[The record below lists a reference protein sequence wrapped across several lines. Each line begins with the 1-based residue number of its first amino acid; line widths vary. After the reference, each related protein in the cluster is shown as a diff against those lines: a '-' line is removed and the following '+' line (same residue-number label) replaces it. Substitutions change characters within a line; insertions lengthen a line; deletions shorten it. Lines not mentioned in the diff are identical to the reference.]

1 MGVIPITITN
11 WYKSESMQMTVVAIV
26 VAVAGEFKINP
37 FSGEVFRIGLGSS
50 AFLFL
55 LLLMSHLPYLRTGL
69 AAGAT
74 VLLFRVSFDG
84 AASPGAFY
92 LLGSLKT
99 HFSAMLYYIVFAAGM
114 ALIQRRL
121 HQLNPLI
128 LGACVSLID
137 FVSNEAELL
146 MRSVAFGLPY
156 FQTNQWLLIPVI
168 AVVRSY
174 FTTGIYSSI
183 AVHQMRSVHAEQQKR
198 IEQMINVGSG
208 LYGEVFYLRK
218 SMDVIERI
226 TAKSHDLYG
235 LLNKEGLNDYGRS
248 VLEITQQ
255 IHEVKKD
262 SQRILAGL
270 MKLADLESA
279 PEMTL
284 AEIVELVMKSNG
296 EYSRMLKKEV
306 RIEKEVGI
314 DYLTAH
320 YIPLITVLN
329 NLAANSVEAIERL
342 GTIRIR
348 VSEREGE
355 TMFIVSDT
363 GTGIAEQ
370 DKEMVFEPGFTTKF
384 NQEGVAATGIGLS
397 HVRDIVGS
405 FRGRLL
411 LMEPGREAETTFVV
425 AFPTV
430 KLKKGV

>member
-1 MGVIPITITN
+1 MGVIPIALPN
-11 WYKSESMQMTVVAIV
+11 WSKSESIQMAVVAIV
-26 VAVAGEFKINP
+26 VAVAGEIKINP
-37 FSGEVFRIGLGSS
+37 FIGEDFRIGLGSS

-55 LLLMSHLPYLRTGL
+55 LLLMSHLPYWRAGI

-74 VLLFRVSFDG
+74 VLLFRVSVDG
-84 AASPGAFY
+84 AASPGTFY
-92 LLGSLKT
+92 LLDSLKT

-121 HQLNPLI
+121 HHFNPFI

-156 FQTNQWLLIPVI
+156 FQTNQWMLIPII

-183 AVHQMRSVHAEQQKR
+183 AVHQMRSIHAEQQKR

-218 SMDVIERI
+218 SMDVIEQI

-235 LLNKEGLNDYGRS
+235 LLVKEGLNDYGRS

-270 MKLADLESA
+270 MKLSDLESA

-284 AEIVELVMKSNG
+284 AEIVELVVKSNG

-306 RIEKEVGI
+306 RIEKDVGI
-314 DYLTAH
+314 DYVTAH

-348 VSEREGE
+348 VREREGE
-355 TMFIVSDT
+355 TLFIVSDT
-363 GTGIAEQ
+363 GTGIAKQ
-370 DKEMVFEPGFTTKF
+370 DKNMVFEPGFTTKF

-405 FRGRLL
+405 FTGRFL
-411 LMEPGREAETTFVV
+411 LMEPGPEAETTFVAV
-425 AFPTV
+425 FPTV

>member
-1 MGVIPITITN
+1 MQITIV
-11 WYKSESMQMTVVAIV
+11 SIV

-37 FSGEVFRIGLGSS
+37 FIGEVFRIGLGSS

-55 LLLMSHLPYLRTGL
+55 LLLMSHLPYFRTGI
-69 AAGAT
+69 AVGVT

-84 AASPGAFY
+84 AAADSTFY
-92 LLGSLKT
+92 LIDSVKT
-99 HFSAMLYYIVFAAGM
+99 HFSAMLYYLVFGAGM
-114 ALIQRRL
+114 SLIKQRL

-137 FVSNEAELL
+137 VLSNEAELL
-146 MRSVAFGLPY
+146 MRSVTFGLPF
-156 FQTNQWLLIPVI
+156 FQSNQSMLISVI

-218 SMDVIERI
+218 SMDVIEQI

-235 LLNKEGLNDYGRS
+235 QLNKDGLNDYGRS

-270 MKLADLESA
+270 MKLVDLESA

-284 AEIVELVMKSNG
+284 SEIVELVGKSNG

-306 RIEKEVGI
+306 RIERDVGV
-314 DYLTAH
+314 DYLTFH
-320 YIPLITVLN
+320 YIPIITVLN
-329 NLAANSVEAIERL
+329 NLAANSVEAIERH
-342 GTIRIR
+342 GTIHIR
-348 VSEREGE
+348 VLEREGE
-355 TMFIVSDT
+355 TLFMVSDT

-370 DKEMVFEPGFTTKF
+370 DKDMVFEPGFTTKF

-405 FRGRLL
+405 FSGRLL
-411 LMEPGREAETTFVV
+411 LTDPGRDVETTFVA

>member
-1 MGVIPITITN
+1 
-11 WYKSESMQMTVVAIV
+11 MQISVVAIV

-37 FSGEVFRIGLGSS
+37 FIGEVFRIGLGSS

-55 LLLMSHLPYLRTGL
+55 LLLMSHLDYWRTGI

-74 VLLFRVSFDG
+74 VLLFRVSLDG
-84 AASPGAFY
+84 AASAGTFY
-92 LLGSLKT
+92 LLDSVKT
-99 HFSAMLYYIVFAAGM
+99 HFSAMLYYIVFGAGM

-137 FVSNEAELL
+137 VVSNEAELL

-156 FQTNQWLLIPVI
+156 FETNQWMLISVI

-218 SMDVIERI
+218 SMDAIEQI

-235 LLNKEGLNDYGRS
+235 LLSKEGLNDYSRS

-270 MKLADLESA
+270 MKLVDLESA
-279 PEMTL
+279 LEMTL
-284 AEIVELVMKSNG
+284 AEIVELVVKSNG
-296 EYSRMLKKEV
+296 KYSRMLKKEV
-306 RIEKEVGI
+306 LIEKDVGI

-320 YIPLITVLN
+320 YVPLITVLN
-329 NLAANSVEAIERL
+329 NLAANSVEAIERH

-348 VSEREGE
+348 VCEREGE
-355 TMFIVSDT
+355 TLFIVSDT

-370 DKEMVFEPGFTTKF
+370 DKDMVFEPGFTTKF

-405 FRGRLL
+405 FTGRLL
-411 LMEPGREAETTFVV
+411 LAEPGRESETTFAA

>member
-1 MGVIPITITN
+1 MGVIPIAIQN
-11 WYKSESMQMTVVAIV
+11 WSKSESMQITIVAIV

-37 FSGEVFRIGLGSS
+37 FIGEVFRIGLGCS

-55 LLLMSHLPYLRTGL
+55 LLLMNHLPYWRTGI

-84 AASPGAFY
+84 AASAGTFY
-92 LLGSLKT
+92 LLDSVKT
-99 HFSAMLYYIVFAAGM
+99 HFSAMLFYVVFGAGM
-114 ALIQRRL
+114 ALIQRSIN
-121 HQLNPLI
+121 QLNPLI

-137 FVSNEAELL
+137 IVSNEAELL

-156 FQTNQWLLIPVI
+156 FQTNQWMLISVI

-198 IEQMINVGSG
+198 IEQMISVGSG

-218 SMDVIERI
+218 SMDVIEQI

-235 LLNKEGLNDYGRS
+235 LLNKEGLYGHGRS
-248 VLEITQQ
+248 VLGITQQ

-270 MKLADLESA
+270 MKLVDLESA
-279 PEMTL
+279 PEMTIS
-284 AEIVELVMKSNG
+284 EIVELVGKSNG

-306 RIEKEVGI
+306 RIEKDVGI

-329 NLAANSVEAIERL
+329 NLTANSVEAIERH

-348 VSEREGE
+348 VIERQGN
-355 TMFIVSDT
+355 TLFIVSDT

-370 DKEMVFEPGFTTKF
+370 DKDMVFEPGFTTKF

-405 FRGRLL
+405 FTGRLL
-411 LMEPGREAETTFVV
+411 LTEPGREAETTFAA

-430 KLKKGV
+430 RLKKGV

>member
-1 MGVIPITITN
+1 MGVIPIAIQT
-11 WYKSESMQMTVVAIV
+11 WSKSESMQITIVAIV

-37 FSGEVFRIGLGSS
+37 FIGEVFRIGLGSS

-55 LLLMSHLPYLRTGL
+55 LLLMSHLPYWRTGI

-84 AASPGAFY
+84 AASSGTFD
-92 LLGSLKT
+92 LLGSVQT
-99 HFSAMLYYIVFAAGM
+99 HFSAMLFYIVFGAGM

-137 FVSNEAELL
+137 VVSNEAELL
-146 MRSVAFGLPY
+146 MRSIAFGLPY
-156 FQTNQWLLIPVI
+156 FQINQWMLISVI

-218 SMDVIERI
+218 SMDVIEQI

-235 LLNKEGLNDYGRS
+235 QLNKEGLHDYGRS
-248 VLEITQQ
+248 VLGITQQ

-270 MKLADLESA
+270 MKLVDLESA

-284 AEIVELVMKSNG
+284 AEIVELVEKSNG

-306 RIEKEVGI
+306 RIEKDIGI

-329 NLAANSVEAIERL
+329 NLAANSVEAIERH

-348 VSEREGE
+348 VRERGGD
-355 TMFIVSDT
+355 TLFIVSDT

-370 DKEMVFEPGFTTKF
+370 DKDMVFEPGFTTKF

-397 HVRDIVGS
+397 HVRVIVGS
-405 FRGRLL
+405 FTGRLL
-411 LMEPGREAETTFVV
+411 LTEPERDTETTFSA

>member
-1 MGVIPITITN
+1 
-11 WYKSESMQMTVVAIV
+11 MQMTVVAIV

-37 FSGEVFRIGLGSS
+37 FIGEVFRIGLGSS

-55 LLLMSHLPYLRTGL
+55 LLLMSHLPYWRTGI

-74 VLLFRVSFDG
+74 VLLFRISFDG
-84 AASPGAFY
+84 AASAGTFE
-92 LLGSLKT
+92 LLGSVKT
-99 HFSAMLYYIVFAAGM
+99 HFSAMLYYVVFGAGM

-137 FVSNEAELL
+137 VVSNEAELL
-146 MRSVAFGLPY
+146 MRSAAFGLPY
-156 FQTNQWLLIPVI
+156 FQAGQWLLISVI

-198 IEQMINVGSG
+198 MEQMINVGSG

-218 SMDVIERI
+218 SMDMIEQI

-235 LLNKEGLNDYGRS
+235 RLNEEGLSDYGRT
-248 VLEITQQ
+248 VLGITQQ

-270 MKLADLESA
+270 MKLVDLERA

-284 AEIVELVMKSNG
+284 TEIVELVRKSNG
-296 EYSRMLKKEV
+296 EYSRMLRKEV
-306 RIEKEVGI
+306 RIETDVGV
-314 DYLTAH
+314 DYLTVN

-329 NLAANSVEAIERL
+329 NLAANSVEAIERQ

-348 VSEREGE
+348 VREREGE
-355 TMFIVSDT
+355 TLFIVSDT
-363 GTGIAEQ
+363 GPGIAEQ
-370 DKEMVFEPGFTTKF
+370 DIDMVFEPGFTTKF

-405 FRGRLL
+405 FAGRLL
-411 LMEPGREAETTFVV
+411 LAEPGRNAETTFAA
-425 AFPTV
+425 AFPTA
-430 KLKKGV
+430 KLMKGV